1 MKVKTT
7 GHECLRFKVA
17 LTAGVKK
24 TENGYSAFRLPPLI
38 IFKNLTKAPVG
49 KYPPGMQVL
58 GSKGGTITQS
68 MMTETY
74 VPKIWKRRP
83 GGFFNSGKSLLLM
96 DSAKSHL
103 GEEVK
108 RAFVD
113 QSSDVKIIH
122 GGMTPLLQFQDTHV
136 NKPFKDRMRDE
147 WEAWIEGTEVEY
159 TASGNRKRASYQL
172 VAEWADKIWKE
183 VATDDVI
190 LQGFH

>member
-1 MKVKTT
+1 
-7 GHECLRFKVA
+7 
-17 LTAGVKK
+17 
-24 TENGYSAFRLPPLI
+24 
-38 IFKNLTKAPVG
+38 
-49 KYPPGMQVL
+49 
-58 GSKGGTITQS
+58 
-68 MMTETY
+68 
-74 VPKIWKRRP
+74 
-83 GGFFNSGKSLLLM
+83 M
-96 DSAKSHL
+96 DPAKSHL

-113 QSSDVKIIH
+113 QNSDVEIIH

-190 LQGFH
+190 LQGFRECGYIEYNNDVSKLHSRLKETLESREVPQEVITEMNEFIEEMRAAELAEEIEEDEVAETYASGVDDSDTEELMENEEDDDEMEIIIDVEI